1 MLTMDEY
8 KIVDQVLPNFIEGG
22 DLIKV
27 KSEVFEVT
35 DIIPTHD
42 GWDLFV
48 IDNYDEPKIISVP
61 DDAKISI
68 VLSEYAID

>member
-8 KIVDQVLPNFIEGG
+8 KVIDRVLPNFIEDG

-27 KSEVFEVT
+27 KGEVYEVT
-35 DIIPTHD
+35 DTIPTHN
-42 GWDLFV
+42 GWDLMV

-61 DDAKISI
+61 DDARISI
-68 VLSEYAID
+68 VLNEYAID